1 MEKKERGSFLKD
13 CKKMKEENEHLR
25 KVIKEI
31 YLMAGM
37 YYASMN
43 DIRSKITQET
53 GIDDATQRQ

>member
-13 CKKMKEENEHLR
+13 CKKIKEENDHLR

-37 YYASMN
+37 YYANMN
-43 DIRSKITQET
+43 DIRAKITKET
-53 GIDDATQRQ
+53 GIDDGTK